1 VIKRRSITLRFMTVV
16 RDIAL
21 ILHFIGMAILL
32 GALLAARGRVL
43 AGALHGAWLALI
55 AGLVLVGV
63 RYPLNEENPD
73 RWSAIDNGKISV
85 KLLILVII
93 LVLGY
98 LNRKK
103 ASVSMAIWGTMVA
116 LTITNIVVA
125 VIW

>member
-1 VIKRRSITLRFMTVV
+1 MTAV

-32 GALLAARGRVL
+32 GALLVARGRVL

-85 KLLILVII
+85 KLLLLVII

-103 ASVSMAIWGTMVA
+103 ASVSMAVWGTMVA
-116 LTITNIVVA
+116 LTVVNIVVA